1 MSILCCYKSQ
11 SLSVSHSLSIS
22 LSLYPFPSCVY
33 IKCIVPGYPCYCSSW
48 SKALIAPLTGGR
60 GEYSNK
66 IHCFVANLN
75 VIIICE
81 KQHSD
86 EFLIIQLI
94 FFFSTFSYG
103 FPSLLFSHS
112 VSPAVSCS
120 CQPPPSPPPHRTG
133 YIMKGRSPTLYSPWY
148 GMVGSAAA
156 PAAWPTHHTESRN
169 HCKPPHQL
177 SYLVLRIE

>member
-11 SLSVSHSLSIS
+11 SLSVSHSFSIS

-94 FFFSTFSYG
+94 FFSLNIFLWFSISSVFTQC
-103 FPSLLFSHS
+103 FPCRQLFMPASSLP
-112 VSPAVSCS
+112 PA
-120 CQPPPSPPPHRTG
+120 
-133 YIMKGRSPTLYSPWY
+133 
-148 GMVGSAAA
+148 
-156 PAAWPTHHTESRN
+156 
-169 HCKPPHQL
+169 
-177 SYLVLRIE
+177 